1 MEWITQTNLY
11 LRMMSLFSKFFNAF
25 KPKPK
30 LSKTQ
35 LNKII
40 NQSISK
46 NEKLLENLGDE
57 MDYDGMGNYGRFPP
71 IIGDDYPTYEQIVKE
86 YHESQDSK

>member
-1 MEWITQTNLY
+1 
-11 LRMMSLFSKFFNAF
+11 MMNLFSKIFNAF
-25 KPKPK
+25 KPKSK

-46 NEKLLENLGDE
+46 NEKMLENLGDE

>member
-1 MEWITQTNLY
+1 
-11 LRMMSLFSKFFNAF
+11 MMNLFSKFFNVF

-57 MDYDGMGNYGRFPP
+57 MDYDGMDYDGMGNYGRFPT

-86 YHESQDSK
+86 YHESQNSK

>member
-1 MEWITQTNLY
+1 
-11 LRMMSLFSKFFNAF
+11 MMSLFSKIFSIF

-40 NQSISK
+40 HQSISK
-46 NEKLLENLGDE
+46 NEKLFERLGDE

-71 IIGDDYPTYEQIVKE
+71 IESDDHPTYEQIIKE
-86 YHESQDSK
+86 YESQNSK

>member
-1 MEWITQTNLY
+1 
-11 LRMMSLFSKFFNAF
+11 MSLFSKIFNIF
-25 KPKPK
+25 KPKQK

-40 NQSISK
+40 HQSIFE
-46 NEKLLENLGDE
+46 NEKSFENLGDE

-71 IIGDDYPTYEQIVKE
+71 IIGDDYPTCEQIIKE
-86 YHESQDSK
+86 YNESQNSK